1 MRSAAWAASPIRRN
15 RRTDASVRTD
25 PERFILDN
33 AAIMHPPHV
42 PELRLHLAT
51 EAHELWL
58 KTEEEL
64 EEIGLPPPFWA
75 FAWAGGQGL
84 ARYILDHPESVCGK
98 RVLDFASGSGLVAI
112 AAAKAGAAKV
122 LAADIDPWTET
133 AIRLN
138 AALNGV
144 DIGFTG
150 LDLVGKPVDADVLL
164 AGDVFYDRAFADLLV
179 PWFVELTEKGMIVL
193 VGDPGRA
200 YLPKERLRAEATY
213 QVPVTRALEDSDVK
227 KTTVWRFI

>member
-15 RRTDASVRTD
+15 RRIDVSVRTD
-25 PERFILDN
+25 PERFILEN
-33 AAIMHPPHV
+33 TGILHPPHV
-42 PELRLHLAT
+42 PELRLHLAS

-84 ARYILDHPESVCGK
+84 ARYVLDHPESVCGK

-144 DIGFTG
+144 DISFTG
-150 LDLVGKPVDADVLL
+150 FDLVGNPVDADVLL
-164 AGDVFYDRAFADLLV
+164 AGDVFYDRTFADLLV
-179 PWFVELTEKGMIVL
+179 PWFLELTEKGVIVL

-200 YLPKERLRAEATY
+200 YLPKELRRAEATY

>member
-1 MRSAAWAASPIRRN
+1 
-15 RRTDASVRTD
+15 VKTD

-42 PELRLHLAT
+42 PELRLYLAT

-84 ARYILDHPESVCGK
+84 ARYVLDHPESVSGK

-144 DIGFTG
+144 DIGFIG
-150 LDLVGKPVDADVLL
+150 VDLVGKPVEVDVLL
-164 AGDVFYDRAFADLLV
+164 AGDVFYDRAFADLLL
-179 PWFVELTEKGMIVL
+179 PWFLELTSKGVRVL

-200 YLPKERLRAEATY
+200 YLPKQRLFAEATY
-213 QVPVTRALEDSDVK
+213 QVPVTRALEDSEIK
-227 KTTVWRFI
+227 KTTVWRFV

>member
-1 MRSAAWAASPIRRN
+1 M
-15 RRTDASVRTD
+15 RTD

-33 AAIMHPPHV
+33 TGIMRPPHV

-64 EEIGLPPPFWA
+64 EAIGLPPPFWA

-84 ARYILDHPESVCGK
+84 ARYVLDHPDSVSGR

-112 AAAKAGAAKV
+112 AAAKAGASAV

-138 AALNGV
+138 AALNEV
-144 DIGFTG
+144 DIAFTG
-150 LDLVGKPVDADVLL
+150 LDLVGKPVEANVLL
-164 AGDVFYDRAFADLLV
+164 AGDVFYDHAFADLLV
-179 PWFVELTEKGMIVL
+179 PWFRELTEKGVSVL

-213 QVPVTRALEDSDVK
+213 QVPVTRALEDSEVK